1 MTNGTNGA
9 RLRGRRV
16 LLTGVS
22 GGMGKL
28 VAERLASEGAALA
41 VTDLPGP
48 RFDAVVEELA
58 RTASVLH
65 AAPADLTDEDQVR
78 ELIGGA
84 VEALGGLDVVY
95 NNAGVRFADRD
106 GAVDTIDL
114 GTWEATFAVN
124 VTGPFLVCKHA
135 IAHLLASSDPV
146 VINVSSMAGVGGDV
160 FAHAY
165 GASKGALL
173 ALTKGMAQ
181 RWGPDGLR
189 AVSICPG
196 LIDTEMLAPVRAD
209 SPDEALISTTALRRL
224 GRPEEVAGVAAFL
237 ASSDASFVT
246 STHIEVHGGLTK

>member
-1 MTNGTNGA
+1 MTNRTIGA
-9 RLRGRRV
+9 RLEGRRV

-28 VAERLASEGAALA
+28 VAERLAAEGAALA
-41 VTDLPGP
+41 VTDLPGL
-48 RFDAVVEELA
+48 RFDAVVADLA
-58 RTASVLH
+58 QTTEVLH
-65 AAPADLTDEDQVR
+65 AAPADLTDEDQVCA
-78 ELIGGA
+78 LIAGT

-106 GAVDTIDL
+106 GPVDTIEL
-114 GTWEATFAVN
+114 GAWEATFAVN

-135 IAHLLASSDPV
+135 MAHLLGSSDPV

-160 FAHAY
+160 YAHAY

-173 ALTKGMAQ
+173 ALTKGIAQ
-181 RWGPDGLR
+181 RWGPEGLR

-196 LIDTEMLAPVRAD
+196 LIDTEMLAPVRDDAD
-209 SPDEALISTTALRRL
+209 HDVLTATTALRRL

-246 STHIEVHGGLTK
+246 STHIEVHGGLAK